1 MNILYRDHVWFLCNQ
16 KYSYYVQAKEPLASK
31 LRSLVGH
38 TMCGVLQLYRRGK
51 EPGVYEC

>member
-1 MNILYRDHVWFLCNQ
+1 MNILYRDHLWFLCNQ
-16 KYSYYVQAKEPLASK
+16 KHRYYVQVKEPLASK
-31 LRSLVGH
+31 IRSLVGH